1 MGAFIYCIY
10 CNICVLQCTV
20 SNTVQ
25 LSMQLAQLQADIIS
39 HRSLTHQFEAVP

>member
-1 MGAFIYCIY
+1 MPPRKIRGHSYTAYTAMYC
-10 CNICVLQCTV
+10 